1 VLHDSR
7 LFYLS
12 GLNRVRGGA
21 DYVEHEVGLG
31 EHWDMATLDLIGGGA
46 HPFGNETFQ
55 IGVHSAVVLSHD
67 IPARLGSPRG
77 SFELLVE
84 EVRVW
89 HALGRPNKFL
99 FLLWQI
105 SREACDA
112 TWLQPHATIGD
123 FDVAEDV
130 CARKF
135 ILLALRRLVGIRRE
149 CADVDQADN
158 ALVGSCGRDDSS
170 AVGMTNENGRAADTV
185 RALCG
190 LQRRRL

>member
-1 VLHDSR
+1 PHTFR
-7 LFYLS
+7 
-12 GLNRVRGGA
+12 NK
-21 DYVEHEVGLG
+21 
-31 EHWDMATLDLIGGGA
+31 
-46 HPFGNETFQ
+46 TFQ
-55 IGVHSAVVLSHD
+55 IGVHSAVVLAHD
-67 IPARLGSPRG
+67 VPARLRSPRG
-77 SFELLVE
+77 SFKLLVE

-112 TWLQPHATIGD
+112 TRFQPDATIRD

-149 CADVDQADN
+149 SADI
-158 ALVGSCGRDDSS
+158 
-170 AVGMTNENGRAADTV
+170 
-185 RALCG
+185 
-190 LQRRRL
+190 